1 MEQTIWQQEQE
12 HLKVLS
18 ALLKQQVAVLTTQLK
33 KQKGDIV
40 EERTQASSEFNDV
53 SGESAIQFS
62 QMLQTMQLR
71 EREYL
76 QLSDQLSKTQLLY
89 KSPYFGRIS
98 MDFLARHWVFSPA

>member
-1 MEQTIWQQEQE
+1 MEQTIWQQEE
-12 HLKVLS
+12 THLKEIS
-18 ALLKQQVAVLTTQLK
+18 ALLKQQIKIQSNHLK

-40 EERTQASSEFNDV
+40 EERSQASSEFNDV

-76 QLSDQLSKTQLLY
+76 NAS
-89 KSPYFGRIS
+89 
-98 MDFLARHWVFSPA
+98 